1 MKNLKINFRILVVA
15 LVALFSVSLT
25 ASANVPVEKTN
36 VPVNLKYLGAA
47 NNAPIFQLSF
57 TNENIEVYEVTITDK
72 YNTIYSEVIKGK
84 GLVRR
89 YQFVN
94 NETSGIATE
103 EEEVVVAIKNIATNN
118 VVVYKL
124 HPGSPIDAAKE
135 LVASK

>member
-1 MKNLKINFRILVVA
+1 MKNSKINFRNLVVA
-15 LVALFSVSLT
+15 LVALLSVSIT
-25 ASANVPVEKTN
+25 ATANPATGETSL
-36 VPVNLKYLGAA
+36 PVNLKYLGAA

-57 TNENIEVYEVTITDK
+57 TNENVDAFEVTIKDK
-72 YNTIYSEVIKGK
+72 YNTIYSEVVKGK

-94 NETSGIATE
+94 NEMSGLVAE
-103 EEEVVVAIKNIATNN
+103 EDEIVVSIKNIATNN

-124 HPGSPIDAAKE
+124 HPGSPVNAEKE